1 MRRDLV
7 LRYKWSTKLKLSD
20 ESKRGLDWLLPTND
34 NRQGG
39 SGRVGADRGQRQCK
53 RPRTDD
59 HRRTIDLMPTWLSI
73 ELGILALV
81 LPLLVGLTSK
91 LSSLSQNTALNA
103 RDIEHLKS
111 DLLKGGERFARIE
124 EEIRGVNVCLH
135 EISKG
140 VSRLEGFLQ
149 PQIEGK

>member
-1 MRRDLV
+1 
-7 LRYKWSTKLKLSD
+7 
-20 ESKRGLDWLLPTND
+20 
-34 NRQGG
+34 
-39 SGRVGADRGQRQCK
+39 
-53 RPRTDD
+53 
-59 HRRTIDLMPTWLSI
+59 MPTWLSI

-149 PQIEGK
+149 PEIKGK

>member
-1 MRRDLV
+1 
-7 LRYKWSTKLKLSD
+7 
-20 ESKRGLDWLLPTND
+20 
-34 NRQGG
+34 
-39 SGRVGADRGQRQCK
+39 
-53 RPRTDD
+53 
-59 HRRTIDLMPTWLSI
+59 MPTWVSI
-73 ELGILALV
+73 EIAILSLV
-81 LPLLVGLTSK
+81 LPLLGILISK